1 MNERRRQAGRAGTQV
16 GRPPLRRE
24 GFFLMVRTRR

>member
-16 GRPPLRRE
+16 GRPLRRE
-24 GFFLMVRTRR
+24 GFFLMVQTRL